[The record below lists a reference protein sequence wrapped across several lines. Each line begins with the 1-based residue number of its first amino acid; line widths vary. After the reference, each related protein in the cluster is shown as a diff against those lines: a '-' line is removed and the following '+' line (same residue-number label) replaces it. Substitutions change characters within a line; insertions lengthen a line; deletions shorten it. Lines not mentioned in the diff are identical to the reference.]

1 MGPAP
6 DNSPLRSSDNRKVIM
21 TNSDQPLW
29 DWTLRRIRKIW
40 PLGDSGKL
48 KNVVDP
54 ELPESDVQ
62 KLRNKINA
70 CLEARGGEMSARSR
84 AAELGEAY
92 LVLSPVGR
100 RRFLELLAREY
111 DVDNEAI
118 EKAIEDRRK
127 SDTLEQMR
135 KATSRLRRLLEPPRT
150 QLLRQF
156 NELQEGVKFLVDLR
170 SELMSWTQEAP
181 ELKALDQDVY
191 GLLASWFD
199 IGFLDLQQI
208 TWKTP
213 AALLE
218 KLIEYEAVHAIRSWD
233 DLKNRLGDDRCCFAF
248 FHPRMPDEP
257 LIFVEVALV
266 NGISTSIH
274 ELLDEKAPVGNPK
287 KADTA
292 IFYSIS
298 NCQTGLAGVSFG
310 NFLIKRVV
318 SALTT
323 KLPNLKTFSTLSPIP
338 GFMKWLQNEADELQ
352 LSEQERLV
360 LDLIKS
366 PIPDQPGLLEMLRSE
381 NGTHEEES
389 RSLFQPGLLRLGAR
403 YLVTAKR
410 GKQASDRV
418 AHFHL
423 SNGAR
428 IEQINWAADLSEK
441 GLQQSAGLMVN
452 YLYKL
457 PDIEKNH
464 EAYSGHGEIT
474 TSSAV
479 RKLL

>member
-1 MGPAP
+1 M
-6 DNSPLRSSDNRKVIM
+6 N
-21 TNSDQPLW
+21 NSDQPIW

-40 PLGDSGKL
+40 PLGDPGKL
-48 KNVVDP
+48 KDVVEPD
-54 ELPESDVQ
+54 LPEGDIQ
-62 KLRNKINA
+62 KLRDKIVA
-70 CLEARGGEMSARSR
+70 CLEVRGGEMSARSR

-92 LVLSPVGR
+92 LVLNPQGR

-118 EKAIEDRRK
+118 ERAIEERRG
-127 SDTLEQMR
+127 SSNPEQAR
-135 KATSRLRRLLEPPRT
+135 QANLKLRRLLKPPRT
-150 QLLRQF
+150 RLFQQF

-170 SELMSWTQEAP
+170 AELMVWAQEAP

-191 GLLASWFD
+191 ALLTSWFD

-208 TWKTP
+208 TWQTP

-218 KLIEYEAVHAIRSWD
+218 KLIEYEAVHAIRSWE
-233 DLKNRLGDDRCCFAF
+233 DLKNRLGDDRYCFAF

-266 NGISTSIH
+266 NGISRNIH
-274 ELLDEKAPVGNPK
+274 ELLDEKAPVGNPR

-298 NCQTGLAGVSFG
+298 NCQEGLAGVSFG

-318 SALTT
+318 GALTA
-323 KLPNLKTFSTLSPIP
+323 KLPNLKIFSTLSPIP
-338 GFMKWLQNEADELQ
+338 GFMKWLQNEAGGLK
-352 LSEQERLV
+352 LSEREIQVLELLQETGDAPPALLAV
-360 LDLIKS
+360 IES
-366 PIPDQPGLLEMLRSE
+366 PAVGHEAENRSY
-381 NGTHEEES
+381 
-389 RSLFQPGLLRLGAR
+389 LQPGLLRLCAR
-403 YLVTAKR
+403 YLTTAKR
-410 GKQASDRV
+410 GKQVLDRV

-428 IEQINWAADLSEK
+428 IEQINWSADLSEK

-464 EAYSGHGEIT
+464 EGYSGRGAIT

>member
-1 MGPAP
+1 
-6 DNSPLRSSDNRKVIM
+6 
-21 TNSDQPLW
+21 
-29 DWTLRRIRKIW
+29 
-40 PLGDSGKL
+40 
-48 KNVVDP
+48 
-54 ELPESDVQ
+54 
-62 KLRNKINA
+62 
-70 CLEARGGEMSARSR
+70 
-84 AAELGEAY
+84 
-92 LVLSPVGR
+92 
-100 RRFLELLAREY
+100 
-111 DVDNEAI
+111 
-118 EKAIEDRRK
+118 
-127 SDTLEQMR
+127 
-135 KATSRLRRLLEPPRT
+135 
-150 QLLRQF
+150 
-156 NELQEGVKFLVDLR
+156 
-170 SELMSWTQEAP
+170 
-181 ELKALDQDVY
+181 
-191 GLLASWFD
+191 
-199 IGFLDLQQI
+199 LQQI

-318 SALTT
+318 SALTA

-352 LSEQERLV
+352 LSERERLV
-360 LDLIKS
+360 LDLIKN
-366 PIPDQPGLLEMLRSE
+366 PIPDQPGLLEMLRSK
-381 NGTHEEES
+381 NGTHEEEA

>member
-1 MGPAP
+1 M
-6 DNSPLRSSDNRKVIM
+6 NS
-21 TNSDQPLW
+21 SDQPIW

-40 PLGDSGKL
+40 PLGDPGKL
-48 KNVVDP
+48 KDVVEPD
-54 ELPESDVQ
+54 LPESDIQ
-62 KLRNKINA
+62 KLRDKIVA
-70 CLEARGGEMSARSR
+70 CLESRGGEMSARSR

-92 LVLSPVGR
+92 LVLSPHGR

-111 DVDNEAI
+111 DVDDEAI
-118 EKAIEDRRK
+118 EVAIEERRK
-127 SDTLEQMR
+127 SSSPGQIQQATLQ
-135 KATSRLRRLLEPPRT
+135 LRRQLEPPRT
-150 QLLRQF
+150 RLFQQF
-156 NELQEGVKFLVDLR
+156 NELQEGVKFLVDMR
-170 SELMSWTQEAP
+170 AELMVWARENP

-191 GLLASWFD
+191 GLLTSWFD
-199 IGFLDLQQI
+199 VGFLDLQQI

-257 LIFVEVALV
+257 LIFVEIALV
-266 NGISTSIH
+266 NGISQNIH
-274 ELLDEKAPVGNPK
+274 ELLDEKAPVGNPR

-298 NCQTGLAGVSFG
+298 NCQDGLAGVSFG

-318 SALTT
+318 GALTA
-323 KLPNLKTFSTLSPIP
+323 KFPNLKTFSTLSPIP
-338 GFMKWLQNEADELQ
+338 GFMHWLKTEAGELKLTERETQVIQLLKDIPDEHSDLLAIIGNEAGA
-352 LSEQERLV
+352 SEPER
-360 LDLIKS
+360 
-366 PIPDQPGLLEMLRSE
+366 RS
-381 NGTHEEES
+381 
-389 RSLFQPGLLRLGAR
+389 FIQPGLLRLCAR
-403 YLVTAKR
+403 YLTTAKR
-410 GKQASDRV
+410 GKQALDRV

-423 SNGAR
+423 ANGAR

-464 EAYSGHGEIT
+464 EAYSGQGVIT

>member
-1 MGPAP
+1 M
-6 DNSPLRSSDNRKVIM
+6 N
-21 TNSDQPLW
+21 NSDQPIW

-48 KNVVDP
+48 KDVVDP
-54 ELPESDVQ
+54 DLPESDIQ
-62 KLRNKINA
+62 ILRDKIVA

-92 LVLSPVGR
+92 LVLNPGGR

-118 EKAIEDRRK
+118 EAAIEERRAS
-127 SDTLEQMR
+127 SDPEQTR
-135 KATSRLRRLLEPPRT
+135 KATLKLRRLLESPRT
-150 QLLRQF
+150 RLLRQF

-170 SELMSWTQEAP
+170 AELMVWARDVP

-191 GLLASWFD
+191 ALLTYWFD

-208 TWKTP
+208 TWRTP

-266 NGISTSIH
+266 NGISTNIH
-274 ELLDEKAPVGNPK
+274 ELLDEKAPVGNPN

-298 NCQTGLAGVSFG
+298 NCQAGLAGVSFG

-318 SALTT
+318 GALTA
-323 KLPNLKTFSTLSPIP
+323 KLPKLKTFSTLSPIP
-338 GFMKWLQNEADELQ
+338 GLMKWLQTEAGDLQ
-352 LSEQERLV
+352 LTERELKV
-360 LDLIKS
+360 LELLKNTDS
-366 PIPDQPGLLEMLRSE
+366 TQPGLLVIIGNES
-381 NGTHEEES
+381 GTSAAEFKS
-389 RSLFQPGLLRLGAR
+389 FLQPGLLRLCAR
-403 YLVTAKR
+403 YLTTAKR
-410 GKQASDRV
+410 GNQALDRV

-423 SNGAR
+423 INGAR

-457 PDIEKNH
+457 SDIEKNH
-464 EAYSGHGEIT
+464 EAYIGRGAIT

-479 RKLL
+479 RKLM